1 MKLWVLVPMAALTA
15 CFGVD
20 MKPDTPDEPPQSQ
33 ASTQADQF
41 MAAVEKLKMLD
52 IAMMDRIQNI
62 EKSLKDRN
70 ALVEE
75 RLKTLEDAVSRLISN
90 LNAIQKG
97 VAQQPNGTDDPA
109 KPVAKPPEAG
119 RPKVDPL
126 TLLSETNEKMKAG
139 PMAREELTRRAGDM
153 QEIAN
158 QAVSKFIDELRQNM
172 DNHHFVGNFMALM
185 AAFPA
190 ANTAKSFAEA
200 LKEIRLRG
208 VICETIEKSGQSDLS
223 KVLED
228 FSNTADDNFRAQI
241 GRAMTVCRNP
251 AGVPLLLIV
260 LRSQDENLR
269 TIAILTLKTVNGGK
283 TFGYDFFLS
292 PDSDTNR
299 TAIAK
304 WDDWYEKNKADL
316 FK

>member
-1 MKLWVLVPMAALTA
+1 MKFWVLAPVALLSA

-20 MKPDTPDEPPQSQ
+20 MKPETPNEPPATQH
-33 ASTQADQF
+33 STQADQF

-52 IAMMDRIQNI
+52 IAMMDRIQNL
-62 EKSLKDRN
+62 EKNSKERS

-90 LNAIQKG
+90 LNTIQKG
-97 VAQQPNGTDDPA
+97 VAQPHPNGDDP
-109 KPVAKPPEAG
+109 KPVAKPVEPG
-119 RPKVDPL
+119 RPKVDAL
-126 TLLSETNEKMKAG
+126 TLLSETNEKMKGG
-139 PMAREELTRRAGDM
+139 PMAREDLARRAADM
-153 QEIAN
+153 QEVAN
-158 QAVSKFIDELRQNM
+158 QAVTKFIEELRQNM
-172 DNHHFVGNFMALM
+172 DNHHFVNNFMALM

-190 ANTAKSFAEA
+190 ANTSKAFADA

-208 VICETIEKSGQSDLS
+208 VICETIEKSGQLDLS
-223 KVLED
+223 RILED

-241 GRAMTVCRNP
+241 GRAMTSCKNP

-269 TIAILTLKTVNGGK
+269 TIAILTLKTLAGGK

-292 PDSDTNR
+292 PESESNR

-304 WDDWYEKNKADL
+304 WDAWYEQNKANL